1 MASQNLVEPISVG
14 SFLPYLVGLLIPQL
28 IRFRSFDYVAGPPSL
43 RMTYVDGG
51 VAGMGAIREL
61 PLRGVAVM

>member
-1 MASQNLVEPISVG
+1 
-14 SFLPYLVGLLIPQL
+14 
-28 IRFRSFDYVAGPPSL
+28 
-43 RMTYVDGG
+43 MTYVDGG